1 LTEIDTACTSSNN
14 TSDGRHLAGVPL
26 IDVEELDPQV
36 RRRLQA
42 KIDRLGYLGDF
53 FQLTAHQPEA
63 LAAFIDYTDATK
75 KALPDDLAEVV
86 ALTVATLTG
95 NDYERHQ
102 HERLSIKLGL
112 TKDWVES
119 IERLAPESTALTLE
133 QRATQRWVLAVL
145 PNHGHGSESE
155 VDELVRTLGPR
166 DAIAVALMC
175 GRYVAHATIANSFG
189 IKSPVASI
197 FNEQTTP

>member
-1 LTEIDTACTSSNN
+1 LTEIDTTGTSSNN

-26 IDVEELDPQV
+26 IDIEELDPQV

-112 TKDWVES
+112 PRDWVET
-119 IERLAPESTALTLE
+119 IERLNPESTALTLE

-145 PNHGHGSESE
+145 PDHGHGSESQ

-189 IKSPVASI
+189 IQPPVPSI
-197 FNEQTTP
+197 FADSTKS

>member
-1 LTEIDTACTSSNN
+1 LTEIDTTCTSSNN

-119 IERLAPESTALTLE
+119 IERLNPESTALTRE

-145 PNHGHGSESE
+145 PNHGHGSETE
-155 VDELVRTLGPR
+155 VDALVRTLGPR

-189 IKSPVASI
+189 IQPPVASI
-197 FNEQTTP
+197 FSKLTTP

>member
-1 LTEIDTACTSSNN
+1 LTEIDTTGTSSNN
-14 TSDGRHLAGVPL
+14 TSNGRHLAGVPL
-26 IDVEELDPQV
+26 IDIEELDPQV

-112 TKDWVES
+112 PRDWVQT
-119 IERLAPESTALTLE
+119 IERLNPESTALTRE

-145 PNHGHGSESE
+145 PDHGHGSESE

-189 IKSPVASI
+189 IQPPVASI
-197 FNEQTTP
+197 FSEPITP

>member
-1 LTEIDTACTSSNN
+1 LTEIDTTCTSSNN
-14 TSDGRHLAGVPL
+14 TSGGRHLAGVPL
-26 IDVEELDPQV
+26 IGVEELDPQI

-112 TKDWVES
+112 KKDWVES
-119 IERLAPESTALTLE
+119 IERLDPESTALTLE

-155 VDELVRTLGPR
+155 VDALVRTLGPR
-166 DAIAVALMC
+166 GAIAVALMC

-189 IKSPVASI
+189 IQSPVASI
-197 FNEQTTP
+197 FSEQTTP